1 MLFRSNFNTYIQ
13 HVLPKDEV
21 SKYELLLYFKNYF
34 NVDVVIEESKS
45 SNSVN
50 RTLKTQ
56 NQDNN
61 LKLWRDA
68 GYKSVPTIEENIKEL
83 SESDFTKGILNNI

>member
-1 MLFRSNFNTYIQ
+1 MCIRDS
-13 HVLPKDEV
+13 PKDEV

-34 NVDVVIEESKS
+34 NVDVLIEESKS